1 MEDIIGSIAATLTT
15 VAFIPQAVK
24 VIRDKETEALSLSM
38 YVIFTAGIALWL
50 AYGLMLGSWPIII
63 ANIVTLPLSSTILTI
78 KWRNG

>member
-24 VIRDKETEALSLSM
+24 VIRDKDTEALSLSM

-50 AYGLMLGSWPIII
+50 IYGLMLMSWPIII
-63 ANIVTLPLSSTILTI
+63 ANIVTLPLSSTILAI